1 MAVSALK
8 QIYSEPGWC
17 IDAGTTD
24 SVIAR
29 RNVLLGLWAG
39 QMLGLKDEALT
50 RYARETVLADL
61 AEAGDD
67 DLARKL
73 HGDLAAHGLAMPM
86 ERVRRQIREKH
97 LAAFLQVSMTD

>member
-1 MAVSALK
+1 MTVSALTSS
-8 QIYSEPGWC
+8 YADPRWC
-17 IDAGTTD
+17 IDEGTAD

-39 QMLGLKDEALT
+39 QMIGLKDEALT

-61 AEAGDD
+61 AEPGDA

-73 HGDLAAHGLAMPM
+73 HADLAARGIAMPM
-86 ERVRRQIREKH
+86 ERVRRQIRDKH
-97 LAAFLQVSMTD
+97 LVAFLQISMTD